1 MLLGKKILVIIP
13 ARSQSKGLKN
23 KNIKKINSTPLLG
36 FTGTFTKKLKYIDE
50 CIISTDSLKY
60 QKIAYQYDINSY
72 FLRSKYLSGPLISD
86 NEVIKHALE
95 STEKHNKE
103 KYDIVVYLQPT
114 SPIRKKYD
122 ITKAIKYLIKN
133 NLDSIWSVSQVD
145 KKFHPLKILK
155 KEKNNSFK
163 FYMNKGKNIIAR
175 QQLEDVYLRN
185 GVFYILNA
193 KSFKKNNSLIGKNN
207 YLYLIKHKIFNIDN
221 LEDFNNFERYY
232 NDVIKEKNKSNK
244 I

>member
-13 ARSQSKGLKN
+13 SRSKSKGLKN

-36 FTGTFTKKLKYIDE
+36 LTGIFIKKLKFVDE

-60 QKIAYQYDINSY
+60 QKIASSYNINSY
-72 FLRSKYLSGPLISD
+72 FLRPEHLSGSLVSD
-86 NEVIKHALE
+86 NEVIDHALE

-114 SPIRKKYD
+114 SPLRKKSD
-122 ITKAIKYLIKN
+122 ITKAIKYLINN
-133 NLDSIWSVSQVD
+133 NLDSVWSVSQVD

-155 KEKNNSFK
+155 KERNNSFK
-163 FYMNKGKNIIAR
+163 FYMNKGREIIAR
-175 QQLEDVYLRN
+175 QQLDDVYIRN

-193 KSFKKNNSLIGKNN
+193 KSFKKNKSLIGKNN
-207 YLYLIKHKIFNIDN
+207 FLYLIKHKTFNIDN
-221 LEDFNNFERYY
+221 LEDFINFEKYY
-232 NDVIKEKNKSNK
+232 NDNIKK
-244 I
+244 

>member
-13 ARSQSKGLKN
+13 SRSKSKGLKN

-36 FTGTFTKKLKYIDE
+36 LTGIFIKKLKFVDE

-60 QKIAYQYDINSY
+60 QKIANSYNINSY
-72 FLRSKYLSGPLISD
+72 FLRPEHLSGSFISD
-86 NEVIKHALE
+86 NQVIDHALK

-114 SPIRKKYD
+114 SPLRKKSD
-122 ITKAIKYLIKN
+122 ITKAIKYLINN
-133 NLDSIWSVSQVD
+133 NLDSVWSVSQVD

-155 KEKNNSFK
+155 KERNNSFK
-163 FYMNKGKNIIAR
+163 FYMNKGREIIAR
-175 QQLEDVYLRN
+175 QQLDDVYIRN

-193 KSFKKNNSLIGKNN
+193 KSFKKNKSLIGKNN
-207 YLYLIKHKIFNIDN
+207 FLYLIKHKTFNIDN
-221 LEDFNNFERYY
+221 LEDFINFEKYY
-232 NDVIKEKNKSNK
+232 NDNIKK
-244 I
+244 